1 MIHFEPVIVKK
12 ENKSDGL
19 EQFSISDLA
28 SFETLFRQ
36 YYQML
41 CTYAYRFVNDT
52 DTAEEIVQELFY
64 KIWEKREELQIHVSV
79 KSYLFSAVHNRCLK
93 FIEHKNVEAR
103 YRNYYLQHESE
114 VDTENHTH
122 SNVGELQVIIDQTL
136 DSLPERCGR
145 IFRLNRFEGLKYHEI
160 ALKLSI
166 SIKTVEA
173 NMGKAL
179 KMLRKNL
186 KDYVEIA

>member
-1 MIHFEPVIVKK
+1 MVQLHSQGMIRQVE
-12 ENKSDGL
+12 SDRFR
-19 EQFSISDLA
+19 QISLGDLNA
-28 SFETLFRQ
+28 FETLFRQ

-41 CTYAYRFVNDT
+41 CSYAHKFMGDA
-52 DTAEEIVQELFY
+52 DTAEEIVQDLFY
-64 KIWEKREELQIHVSV
+64 KLWEKRMELQINTSV

-93 FIEHKNVEAR
+93 YIEHRQVETK
-103 YRNYYLQHESE
+103 YRNYYLHHESE
-114 VDTENHTH
+114 IDSEPHESASIN
-122 SNVGELQVIIDQTL
+122 ELQGIINQTL

-160 ALKLSI
+160 AEKLSI
-166 SIKTVEA
+166 SVKTVEA

-186 KDYVEIA
+186 KDYVEVA

>member
-1 MIHFEPVIVKK
+1 MIVQAETV
-12 ENKSDGL
+12 NMG
-19 EQFSISDLA
+19 QISLGNLKA
-28 SFETLFRQ
+28 YEMLFRQ

-41 CTYAYRFVNDT
+41 CGYSLKFVGDP
-52 DTAEEIVQELFY
+52 DVAEEIVQDLFY
-64 KIWEKREELQIHVSV
+64 TLWEKRMELQINTSV

-93 FIEHKNVEAR
+93 FIEHRNVEQK
-103 YRNYYLQHESE
+103 YRSYYLQHESE
-114 VDTENHTH
+114 IDSEPFD
-122 SNVGELQVIIDQTL
+122 SANVIEMQQIINKTL

-160 ALKLSI
+160 ANKLSI

-179 KMLRKNL
+179 KILRKNL
-186 KDYVEIA
+186 KDFVEVA

>member
-1 MIHFEPVIVKK
+1 MIHFEPVIEKK
-12 ENKSDGL
+12 ENKNETMEL
-19 EQFSISDLA
+19 FSIADLS

-64 KIWEKREELQIHVSV
+64 KIWEKRAELQINISI

-103 YRNYYLQHESE
+103 YKNYYLQHESE
-114 VDTENHTH
+114 IDTENHTH
-122 SNVGELQVIIDQTL
+122 SNVRELQVIIDQTL
-136 DSLPERCGR
+136 DSLPERCSR

-160 ALKLSI
+160 AMKLSI